1 MTPIRIAAVALVVLA
16 AAALSGVGRPDV
28 ATSAAGDPTRGITVT
43 GTGTV
48 EAVPNRAEVSFGVVT
63 DASTARDALAANAA
77 QARRVAAALRSAGVE
92 ERDIQTQQVS
102 INPMFDEGGRQVTGY
117 QARNT
122 VLARIRALDRAG
134 AVIDAAVAAGANEV
148 YGPSMSVADRSAL
161 ERGALQD
168 AMADA
173 RGRAQALA
181 TAAGVSLGRVL
192 TVVEGGGGMPP
203 PMPYAALAER
213 TAADSAPISPGT
225 QELGAVVTVTF
236 AVQ

>member
-1 MTPIRIAAVALVVLA
+1 MTLPRIAAVALLALVA
-16 AAALSGVGRPDV
+16 AAFSGVGRPDE
-28 ATSAAGDPTRGITVT
+28 ATSAAADTTRSITVT

-48 EAVPNRAEVSFGVVT
+48 DAVPNRAEVSFGVVT
-63 DASTARDALAANAA
+63 DGSTANDALAANAA
-77 QARRVAAALRSAGVE
+77 QARRLTAALRSAGVA

-102 INPMFDEGGRQVTGY
+102 ISPVFDEGGRQVSGY

-122 VLARIRALDRAG
+122 VVARIRALGRTG
-134 AVIDAAVAAGANEV
+134 AVIDAAVEAGANEV
-148 YGPSMSVADRSAL
+148 YGPNLSVADRSAL

-168 AMADA
+168 AVADA

-192 TVVEGGGGMPP
+192 TVVEGGGVAPP
-203 PMPYAALAER
+203 IPFA
-213 TAADSAPISPGT
+213 AADRAVAESATPISPGT